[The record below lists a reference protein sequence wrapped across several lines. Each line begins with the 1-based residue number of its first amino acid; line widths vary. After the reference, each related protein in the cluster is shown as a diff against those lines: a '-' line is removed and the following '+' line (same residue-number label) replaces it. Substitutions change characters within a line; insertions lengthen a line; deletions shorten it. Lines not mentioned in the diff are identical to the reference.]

1 MADDLLENELPN
13 DPHAHAGHRQR
24 VREKVFQGGMAS
36 MPDHELIEF
45 LLFYAIPKRDVNP
58 LAHALMNEYGSLD
71 RLFAADEEEL
81 RQFPGVGPGVARLIA
96 SYGTAVRQYLESQAS
111 PGGVVTPASAIET
124 ARAHFVHPTRQEM
137 AVICM
142 DGGGA
147 LLNCA
152 VRDWDIIQDAEG
164 ARWLVEQAFNSG
176 AHQLTLVWRRY
187 AQKRGLTA
195 AELESLGGLVTMLG
209 SIEIRLVDFILLHRD
224 GQISLR
230 ENGQL
235 VDQSDS
241 LSLALAGDVSGDF
254 IAEGLVDEDISR
266 HENA

>member
-1 MADDLLENELPN
+1 MLDDLNETGMLPD
-13 DPHAHAGHRQR
+13 DPRAHAGHRQR

-58 LAHALMNEYGSLD
+58 LAHALLNEYGSID
-71 RLFAADEEEL
+71 RLFAAGEDEL
-81 RQFPGVGPGVARLIA
+81 TQFPGVGPGVAKLFA
-96 SYGTAVRQYLESQAS
+96 AYGAAMRQYLVSQAAPAGPDS
-111 PGGVVTPASAIET
+111 PASAVET
-124 ARAHFVHPTRQEM
+124 ASAHFVHPTRQEM
-137 AVICM
+137 AAVCM
-142 DGGGA
+142 DGSGA

-152 VRDWDIIQDAEG
+152 VRDWDIIQDTGG
-164 ARWLVEQAFNSG
+164 ARWLVEQALNSG

-195 AELESLGGLVTMLG
+195 AELESLSDLVAMLG
-209 SIEIRLVDFILLHRD
+209 NIEVRLADFILLHRD

-235 VDQSDS
+235 VDQSGGM
-241 LSLALAGDVSGDF
+241 SLAMAGGDLHGDF
-254 IAEGLVDEDISR
+254 IAEGLVDGG
-266 HENA
+266 ENA